1 MLGIMQHLKHILIAT
16 AVAGASSASAQTSYP
31 MIMSVSPVAAQ
42 TGQTSEHT
50 LESRYSL
57 FGAYRVLVSGAGVTG
72 EVSTKMELDKNGKE
86 PALTKIQ
93 LKFAVTEDALPGVRD
108 FRVIG
113 PTGASTLGQIVVTKD
128 PVQTEAPKNDTAA
141 TAQKITLP
149 GNVCG
154 TVEKAEDVDFYRFKV
169 EQTTT
174 LTFHCQAM
182 RLQDKIHDL
191 QTHVDPIITIRD
203 AQTNSTLAS
212 VDNSYAADP
221 FLAHEFQP
229 GEYLLEVRDV
239 RYSGNRYWN
248 YSIEVNDRP
257 FVSHVYPSAVAKGQT
272 ANLQLVGSHL
282 PVVGTVAWQAPAD
295 FEQFTID
302 VSLPIESG
310 LSNPVAVV
318 LSDLPVAVETE
329 DENNTTDGAQT
340 VSFPGAVS
348 GRIESEADIDCY
360 SFEAKKGDKVSI
372 EVKAR
377 RNRSGL
383 DSIIRILNADGKRLT
398 ENDDLRLWNKM
409 TVQDSQIE
417 NWTVPADGTYVVE
430 IRDVHLR
437 GGDEFVYLLE
447 LTQAQPYF
455 ELVMDSDK
463 SWLTPGTSAALFVR
477 CVRRNGFDGQIQL
490 HVDGLADGLTATC
503 GRILPGKG
511 ADGCII
517 LEAATDATMS
527 ASNIHVWGTASLPV
541 SSSKE
546 TDAAA
551 GAVVARTELT
561 AHAQPM
567 QETYMP
573 GGGRSHWP
581 VAMHTVAVGKPAD
594 ILDVK
599 LSTQAVS
606 LKPGDSVKVD
616 VDVVRSEGFD
626 KNVTLDMLFQH
637 LSSKYAITL
646 PEGVTVDTKNSV
658 TLLTGKTSK
667 GAITLTAAATAPAVE
682 RQQCCIM
689 ANVSINFV
697 IKATYSS
704 QPLFVSVVAP

>member
-1 MLGIMQHLKHILIAT
+1 MRYVKHLLIT
-16 AVAGASSASAQTSYP
+16 AALIGASSASGQTSYP

-42 TGQTSEHT
+42 IGQTSEHT
-50 LESRYSL
+50 LDSRYSM
-57 FGAYRVLVSGAGVTG
+57 FGAYEVLVTGEGVTG
-72 EVSTKMELDKNGKE
+72 EIATKMELDKKGKE
-86 PALTKIQ
+86 PSLTKIK
-93 LKFAVTEDALPGVRD
+93 LKFTVAEDASPGVRD
-108 FRVIG
+108 FRIVG
-113 PTGASTLGQIVVTKD
+113 PTGASTLGQIVITKD
-128 PVQTEAPKNDTAA
+128 AVVIEDPKNDTAE
-141 TAQKITLP
+141 TAQEITIP

-169 EQTTT
+169 DQPTT

-182 RLQDKIHDL
+182 RLQDRIHDL

-221 FLAHEFQP
+221 FLAREFQP

-248 YSIEVNDRP
+248 YSIEINDRP
-257 FVSHVYPSAVAKGQT
+257 FVSHVYPSAVAKGQKVD
-272 ANLQLVGSHL
+272 LQLVGSHL
-282 PVVGTVAWQAPAD
+282 PASRTVAWQAPAD
-295 FEQFTID
+295 VEPCTIN

-310 LSNPVAVV
+310 FSNPVAVV
-318 LSDLPVAVETE
+318 LSDLPVAVESAE
-329 DENNTTDGAQT
+329 DNNTADTAQP
-340 VSFPGAVS
+340 VSIPGAVS

-360 SFEAKKGDKVSI
+360 SFEAKKGDKLNV

-377 RNRSGL
+377 RNWSGL
-383 DSIIRILNADGKRLT
+383 DSIVRILNADGKRLT
-398 ENDDLRLWNKM
+398 ENDDLRLWNKL
-409 TVQDSQIE
+409 TVQDSLIE
-417 NWTVPADGTYVVE
+417 NWTVPADGQYIVE

-437 GGDEFVYLLE
+437 GGDEFVYLIE
-447 LTQAQPYF
+447 LTQARPRF
-455 ELVMDSDK
+455 ELVLDSDK

-477 CVRRNGFDGQIQL
+477 CIRRNGFDGEIQL
-490 HVDGLADGLTATC
+490 HVDGLGEGLTATC
-503 GRILPGKG
+503 GRILSGKG
-511 ADGCII
+511 VDGCII
-517 LEAATDATMS
+517 LKASPDAKMS
-527 ASNIHVWGTASLPV
+527 ASNIHVWGTANAPV
-541 SSSKE
+541 TASE
-546 TDAAA
+546 GADGEADAVE
-551 GAVVARTELT
+551 AVAELT
-561 AHAQPM
+561 AHAQSM

-599 LSTQAVS
+599 LSAQEVR
-606 LKPGDSVKVD
+606 LKPGESVKVD
-616 VDVVRSEGFD
+616 VEVVRQAGFD

-646 PEGVTVDTKNSV
+646 PEGVTIDSKNSQ
-658 TLLTGKTSK
+658 TLLTGKNSK

-697 IKATYSS
+697 MKATYSS
-704 QPLFVSVVAP
+704 KPIFVSIAEK